1 MHRSD
6 GIDGAD
12 TSTSTPSD
20 SLPVLVGR
28 LGEDLSRLVD
38 SKLSL
43 LKIEIQED
51 LQSYFR
57 GAVQVVAAGA
67 VAAVGFGLVSVGVA
81 LFGATLLARSGS
93 LSWPTA
99 QATGFVVIGLL
110 CVGVG
115 AIVGRFALARLKHAD
130 STPERSIQELER
142 DQKWLRAGR

>member
-6 GIDGAD
+6 GIHGTD
-12 TSTSTPSD
+12 TSSPSD
-20 SLPVLVGR
+20 SLPALVGR

-43 LKIEIQED
+43 LKIEIQDD
-51 LQSYFR
+51 LRSYLR
-57 GAVQVVAAGA
+57 GAVHVVAAGA

-81 LFGATLLARSGS
+81 LFGASLLAQSAS

-110 CVGVG
+110 FMAGGVIVARL
-115 AIVGRFALARLKHAD
+115 AIARLKYTDAA
-130 STPERSIQELER
+130 PERSIRELER
-142 DQKWLRAGR
+142 DRKWLRADR